1 MKMPELTVPR
11 ILLWVTLA
19 AVMSA
24 VIDFARNFL

>member
-1 MKMPELTVPR
+1 MKMAELTVPR

-24 VIDFARNFL
+24 AIDFARNFL